1 VLAFDKIH
9 FQFLSKRLATLTRQI
24 LSLAYVALVISLLAG
39 CTSNTDVVSYDF
51 SKRSGVYVLG
61 YTTDESVRRSIEDRL
76 VEDIRARDMI
86 AYASYLDLPE
96 IPATTRRNLLDAAN
110 KRNALAVLVV
120 NQVVADEQG
129 IINNPLR
136 VTTKHPD
143 LAAFYEYTG
152 TVERDFDP
160 AEPVFAEVNAFLI
173 EGDRGRLVWSGT
185 IWSFEADGE
194 GGAISG
200 LSNNVADELGEIRDA
215 LLKP

>member
-1 VLAFDKIH
+1 MTRPI
-9 FQFLSKRLATLTRQI
+9 LT
-24 LSLAYVALVISLLAG
+24 LAYAALTFSILTG
-39 CTSNTDVVSYDF
+39 CSSNTDVVSYDL

-61 YTTDESVRRSIEDRL
+61 YTTDESVRRAIEDRL

-86 AYASYLDLPE
+86 AYASHLDLPE
-96 IPATTRRNLLDAAN
+96 IPATTRRSLLDAAN

-120 NQVVADEQG
+120 NQVVADEEG
-129 IINNPLR
+129 VIDNPLR

-143 LAAFYEYTG
+143 LAAFYEYTASI
-152 TVERDFDP
+152 ERDFDP

-173 EGDRGRLVWSGT
+173 EGDRGRLIWSGT
-185 IWSFEADGE
+185 TWSFNADGE

-200 LSNNVADELGEIRDA
+200 MSTNIADELGEIRDA